1 MYDAIVVG
9 ARCAG
14 AVTAMLLARQG
25 HRVLLLERGS
35 IPSDIPHGHLIHQR
49 GPAILQRWG
58 LLEKIVATGCPP
70 LTTHLTDFGDFPLIA
85 RDVQKDGLAWGYGPR
100 RGPLDAVLVD
110 AAIAAGAEFRQNF
123 LVEEYLSEDG
133 RITGIRGRDKGK
145 QNSATEKA
153 RITIGADGR
162 HSLLAR
168 TVGAAKY
175 EEAPPLT
182 CWYFSYWSGVPT
194 EGFEMYIRGR
204 RVIFSLATNDNL
216 FGIFIAWS
224 IDQFDAIRSD
234 IESNFLRVLNE
245 VPEFAERVRCGR
257 REERFYGTA
266 DLPNFLRCPQGPG
279 WALIGDA
286 GCHKDPYLALGICDA
301 FRDAELLT
309 AAIHESFSG
318 GRSLEE
324 SLADYER
331 QRNEATMPEY
341 RENLDRAKLEPM
353 SPNLAQLRLALR
365 DREDDTRKFVM
376 AREGM
381 IPQEDFF
388 NRQNLQRVLARG
400 GAP

>member
-14 AVTAMLLARQG
+14 AATAMLLARRG
-25 HRVLLLERGS
+25 YRVLLLERGS
-35 IPSDIPHGHLIHQR
+35 IPSEIPHGHLIHQR

-85 RDVQKDGLAWGYGPR
+85 RDVQRDGLAWGYGPR
-100 RGPLDAVLVD
+100 RGALDAVLVD

-123 LVEEYLSEDG
+123 LVEEYLSEDD
-133 RITGIRGRDKGK
+133 RITGIRGRDKEK
-145 QNSATEKA
+145 HHSVTEKA
-153 RITIGADGR
+153 RITIGADGL

-168 TVGAAKY
+168 MVGAAKY
-175 EEAPPLT
+175 EEVPPLT
-182 CWYFSYWSGVPT
+182 CWYFSYWSGVST
-194 EGFEMYIRGR
+194 EGFEMYVRQR
-204 RVIFSLATNDNL
+204 RVIFSLSTNDNL
-216 FGIFIAWS
+216 FGVFIAWS
-224 IDQFDAIRSD
+224 IDQFESVRAD
-234 IESNFLRVLNE
+234 IEGNFLRVLDE
-245 VPEFAERVRCGR
+245 VPDFAERVRSGR

-301 FRDAELLT
+301 FRDAELL
-309 AAIHESFSG
+309 AAAVHEGLSG
-318 GRSLEE
+318 ERALDE

-331 QRNEATMPEY
+331 RRNEATLPEY
-341 RENLDRAKLEPM
+341 RENIERAKLEPI

-365 DREDDTRKFVM
+365 DREDDARKFVM

-388 NRQNLQRVLARG
+388 NRQNLQRVLEGSA
-400 GAP
+400 A